1 MKHGWVSWLAGAPT
15 TQHDAESRTPMSRR
29 RSIREQKG
37 QTMVEFAL
45 VMPVLFLVLFGIIQF
60 GALYNDYITLTDA
73 ARVGAR
79 KAAVSRQTADPVG
92 LATTATKNA
101 ASDLDLTKLS
111 VAVTATAWVPGADV
125 TVQTSYPYSINILG
139 MVVASGNLKSST
151 TERIE

>member
-1 MKHGWVSWLAGAPT
+1 
-15 TQHDAESRTPMSRR
+15 MSRR

-60 GALYNDYITLTDA
+60 GALYNDYITVTDA
-73 ARVGAR
+73 ARIGAR

-101 ASDLDLTKLS
+101 ASDLDDLTKLGVS
-111 VAVTATAWVPGADV
+111 VTATAWVPGADV

-139 MVVASGNLKSST
+139 MVVASGTLKSST

>member
-1 MKHGWVSWLAGAPT
+1 M
-15 TQHDAESRTPMSRR
+15 SRRR

-79 KAAVSRQTADPVG
+79 KAAVSRQTGDPVG
-92 LATTATKNA
+92 LATAATKNA
-101 ASDLDLTKLS
+101 ASDLDLAKLT
-111 VAVTATAWVPGADV
+111 VTVTANVWAAGADV
-125 TVQTSYPYSINILG
+125 TVKTAYPYEVNILG
-139 MVVASGNLKSST
+139 MVVKTGMLESET

>member
-1 MKHGWVSWLAGAPT
+1 VSRLAGAPT
-15 TQHDAESRTPMSRR
+15 TNTTPKAEHQMTRR

-60 GALYNDYITLTDA
+60 GALYNDYITVTDA
-73 ARVGAR
+73 ARIGAR
-79 KAAVSRQTADPVG
+79 KAAVSRQTGNPVG

-101 ASDLDLTKLS
+101 ASDLDDLTKLGVS
-111 VAVTATAWVPGADV
+111 VTATAWVPGADV

>member
-1 MKHGWVSWLAGAPT
+1 
-15 TQHDAESRTPMSRR
+15 MSRR
-29 RSIREQKG
+29 RSIRAEQG

-45 VMPVLFLVLFGIIQF
+45 IVPVLFLVLFGIIQF

-92 LATTATKNA
+92 LATLATKNA
-101 ASDLDLTKLS
+101 ASDLDLTKLNVS
-111 VAVTATAWVPGADV
+111 VNATAWSPGADV
-125 TVQTSYPYSINILG
+125 TVETSYPYQVDILG
-139 MVVASGNLKSST
+139 VVVASGMLKSST